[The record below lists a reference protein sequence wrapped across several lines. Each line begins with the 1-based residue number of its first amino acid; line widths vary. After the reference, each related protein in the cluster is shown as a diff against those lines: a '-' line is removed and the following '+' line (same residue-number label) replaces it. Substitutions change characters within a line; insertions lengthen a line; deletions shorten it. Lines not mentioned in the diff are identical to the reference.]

1 MLDNFRSNMR
11 GVATVIV
18 VIIGAV
24 FVFSGTGSLFLSG
37 PGSEVAAVVNGEQVS
52 DLRVQQVM
60 SAEKQRILQENEGL
74 DPAVLDDELL
84 RPAVLQQIIAG
95 KVLSQS
101 AVELGFGLSSKQI
114 SELLIDAQGFQVDGR
129 FDQKTFEYVIRQQ
142 GYTSA
147 SFIEM
152 IKQDLVIQ
160 QFTRAISGTN
170 FVTETEVASLA
181 KYTEQTRDYYYLTLP
196 LTPIAE
202 AISLSEQ
209 QISDYYNENQTQYQT
224 EVQVSVEAIE
234 LSPAVMAV
242 AQTIT
247 DAQIQ
252 ARFDQEAGSV
262 DSTDQLQAAH
272 ILLTDPDDA
281 AVADI
286 QAKLDAGED
295 FAELAKMYS
304 QDVVS
309 AELGGDLGYTSG
321 DTFPTAFEEAL
332 ASLKMGEVSAPV
344 KTDAGIHFIKLMDR
358 QQQQFELVAERS
370 RIERELIN
378 EAATDA
384 LVEKLEMLKELSFNA
399 ETLAEVA
406 TDLGLDMQVT
416 APFSEKGGAGVAA
429 YPAVISA
436 AFSSEVLEEKYA
448 SEVIDLGDDRYVVIK
463 LKEYFPARQK
473 ELAEV
478 KDAVSVT
485 LKDAIAKRR
494 ITEQG
499 SALLARVE
507 AGETVETV
515 AKSQNL
521 DWQVASGVKRISTS
535 VNAEIRNAAFA
546 MATPTD
552 SPELSGLFMANGD
565 YVVLSLNQVIT
576 GNVTDLSRKE
586 RSDLVATV
594 QAVNGSR
601 DFQAYQASLTANA
614 DIVQ

>member
-1 MLDNFRSNMR
+1 MLDNFRTNMR

-37 PGSEVAAVVNGEQVS
+37 PGAEVAAVINDEQVS

-60 SAEKQRILQENEGL
+60 STEKQRILEQNQGL

-84 RPAVLQQIIAG
+84 RPAVLQQIITG

-101 AVELGFGLSSKQI
+101 AKKQGFGISSKQI
-114 SELLIDAQGFQVDGR
+114 SELLIDAKGFQVDGR

-147 SFIEM
+147 TFIEM
-152 IKQDLVIQ
+152 IKQDLIIQ

-196 LTPIAE
+196 MQPIAD
-202 AISLSEQ
+202 SVRLSDQ
-209 QISDYYNENQTQYQT
+209 QISDYYDENQGQYQT

-234 LSPAVMAV
+234 LNPSVMAV
-242 AQTIT
+242 GQSIT

-252 ARFDQEAGSV
+252 ERFDQEASSV
-262 DSTDQLQAAH
+262 DAAEQLQAAH
-272 ILLTDPDDA
+272 ILLTDANDENLM
-281 AVADI
+281 DI

-295 FAELAKMYS
+295 FAKLAQTYS
-304 QDVVS
+304 DDPVS
-309 AELGGDLGYTSG
+309 AEVGGDLGYTTG
-321 DTFPTAFEEAL
+321 DTFPEAFEEAL
-332 ASLKMGEVSAPV
+332 ASLEVDQVSAPV
-344 KTDAGIHFIKLMDR
+344 VTDAGTHFIKLLDR
-358 QQQQFELVAERS
+358 QVQRFELSSERG

-399 ETLAEVA
+399 ETLADVA
-406 TDLGLDMQVT
+406 VDLGLDVQET
-416 APFSEKGGAGVAA
+416 APFSRDGGVGVAA

-436 AFSSEVLEEKYA
+436 AFSKEVLEEKYA
-448 SEVIDLGDDRYVVIK
+448 SEVMDLGDDRYVVIK
-463 LKEYFPARQK
+463 LKEHFPARQK
-473 ELAEV
+473 ALSEV
-478 KDAVSVT
+478 KDAVSAT
-485 LKDAIAKRR
+485 LKESIAKQQ

-507 AGETVETV
+507 AGESIETV
-515 AKSQNL
+515 AKAQDL
-521 DWQVASGVKRISTS
+521 DWQVASGVKRISNS

-546 MATPTD
+546 MA
-552 SPELSGLFMANGD
+552 SPNEGAELKGIFTANGD
-565 YVVLSLNQVIT
+565 YVVLSLNEVTT
-576 GNVTDLSRKE
+576 GNLDDLSRQE
-586 RSDLVATV
+586 RLDLVTAV
-594 QAVNGSR
+594 QTVNGSR
-601 DFQAYQASLTANA
+601 DLQAYQASLLANA

>member
-1 MLDNFRSNMR
+1 MLDNFRTNMR

-37 PGSEVAAVVNGEQVS
+37 PGAEVAAVINDEQVS

-60 SAEKQRILQENEGL
+60 STEKQRILEQNQGL

-84 RPAVLQQIIAG
+84 RPAVLQQIITG

-101 AVELGFGLSSKQI
+101 AKKQGFGISSKQI
-114 SELLIDAQGFQVDGR
+114 SELLIDAKGFQVDGR

-147 SFIEM
+147 TFIEM
-152 IKQDLVIQ
+152 VKQDLIIQ

-196 LTPIAE
+196 MQPIAD
-202 AISLSEQ
+202 SVRLSDQ
-209 QISDYYNENQTQYQT
+209 QISDYYDENQGQYQT

-234 LSPAVMAV
+234 LNPSVMAV
-242 AQTIT
+242 GQSIT

-252 ARFDQEAGSV
+252 ERFDQEASSV
-262 DSTDQLQAAH
+262 DAAEQLQAAH
-272 ILLTDPDDA
+272 ILLTDANDENLM
-281 AVADI
+281 DI

-295 FAELAKMYS
+295 FAKLAQTYS
-304 QDVVS
+304 DDPVS
-309 AELGGDLGYTSG
+309 AEVGGDLGYTTG
-321 DTFPTAFEEAL
+321 DTFPEAFEEAL
-332 ASLKMGEVSAPV
+332 ASLEVDQVSAPV
-344 KTDAGIHFIKLMDR
+344 VTDAGTHFIKLLDR
-358 QQQQFELVAERS
+358 QVQRFELSSERG

-399 ETLAEVA
+399 ETLADVA
-406 TDLGLDMQVT
+406 VDLGLDVQET
-416 APFSEKGGAGVAA
+416 APFSRDGGVGVAA

-436 AFSSEVLEEKYA
+436 AFSKEVLEEKYA
-448 SEVIDLGDDRYVVIK
+448 SEVMDLGDDRYVVIK
-463 LKEYFPARQK
+463 LKEHFPARQK
-473 ELAEV
+473 ALSEV
-478 KDAVSVT
+478 KDAVSAT
-485 LKDAIAKRR
+485 LKESIAKQQ

-507 AGETVETV
+507 AGESIETV
-515 AKSQNL
+515 AKAQGL
-521 DWQVASGVKRISTS
+521 DWQVASGVKRISNS

-546 MATPTD
+546 MA
-552 SPELSGLFMANGD
+552 SPNEGAELKGIFTANGD
-565 YVVLSLNQVIT
+565 YVVLSLNEVTT
-576 GNVTDLSRKE
+576 GNLDDLSRQE
-586 RSDLVATV
+586 RLDLVTAV
-594 QAVNGSR
+594 QTVNGSR
-601 DFQAYQASLTANA
+601 DLQAYQASLLANA

>member
-1 MLDNFRSNMR
+1 MLDNFRTNMR

-37 PGSEVAAVVNGEQVS
+37 PGAEVAAVINDEQVS

-60 SAEKQRILQENEGL
+60 STEKQRILEQNQGL

-84 RPAVLQQIIAG
+84 RPAVLQQIITG

-101 AVELGFGLSSKQI
+101 AKKQGFGISSKQI
-114 SELLIDAQGFQVDGR
+114 SELLIDAKGFQVDGR

-147 SFIEM
+147 TFIEM
-152 IKQDLVIQ
+152 VKQDLIIQ

-196 LTPIAE
+196 MQPIAD
-202 AISLSEQ
+202 SVRLSDQ
-209 QISDYYNENQTQYQT
+209 QISDYYDENQGQYQT

-234 LSPAVMAV
+234 LNPTVMAV
-242 AQTIT
+242 GQSIT

-252 ARFDQEAGSV
+252 ERFDQEASSV
-262 DSTDQLQAAH
+262 DAAEQLQAAH
-272 ILLTDPDDA
+272 ILLTDASDENLM
-281 AVADI
+281 DI

-295 FAELAKMYS
+295 FAKLAQTYS
-304 QDVVS
+304 DDPVS
-309 AELGGDLGYTSG
+309 AEVGGDLGYTTG
-321 DTFPTAFEEAL
+321 DTFPEAFEEAL
-332 ASLKMGEVSAPV
+332 ASLEVDQVSAPV
-344 KTDAGIHFIKLMDR
+344 VTDAGTHFIKLLDR
-358 QQQQFELVAERS
+358 QVQRFELSSERG

-399 ETLAEVA
+399 ETLADVA
-406 TDLGLDMQVT
+406 VDLGLDVQET
-416 APFSEKGGAGVAA
+416 APFSRDGGVGVAA

-436 AFSSEVLEEKYA
+436 AFSKEVLEEKYA
-448 SEVIDLGDDRYVVIK
+448 SEVMDLGDDRYVVIK
-463 LKEYFPARQK
+463 LKEHFPARQK
-473 ELAEV
+473 ALSEV
-478 KDAVSVT
+478 KDAVSAT
-485 LKDAIAKRR
+485 LKESIAKQQ

-507 AGETVETV
+507 AGESIETV
-515 AKSQNL
+515 AKAQGL
-521 DWQVASGVKRISTS
+521 DWQVASGVKRISNS
-535 VNAEIRNAAFA
+535 VNAEIRNAAFV
-546 MATPTD
+546 MA
-552 SPELSGLFMANGD
+552 SPNEGAELKGIFTANGD
-565 YVVLSLNQVIT
+565 YVVLSLNEVTT
-576 GNVTDLSRKE
+576 GNLDDLSRQE
-586 RSDLVATV
+586 RLDLVTAV
-594 QAVNGSR
+594 QTVNGSR
-601 DFQAYQASLTANA
+601 DLQAYQASLLANA

>member
-1 MLDNFRSNMR
+1 MLDNFRTNMR

-37 PGSEVAAVVNGEQVS
+37 PGAEVAAVINDEQVS

-60 SAEKQRILQENEGL
+60 STEKQRILEQNQGL

-84 RPAVLQQIIAG
+84 RPAVLQQIITG

-101 AVELGFGLSSKQI
+101 AKKQGFGISSKQI
-114 SELLIDAQGFQVDGR
+114 SELLIDAKGFQVDGR

-147 SFIEM
+147 TFIEM
-152 IKQDLVIQ
+152 VKQDLIIQ

-181 KYTEQTRDYYYLTLP
+181 RYTEQTRDYYYLTLP
-196 LTPIAE
+196 MQPIAD
-202 AISLSEQ
+202 SVRLSDQ
-209 QISDYYNENQTQYQT
+209 QISDYYDENQGQYQT

-234 LSPAVMAV
+234 LNPSVMAV
-242 AQTIT
+242 GQSIT

-252 ARFDQEAGSV
+252 ERFDQEASSV
-262 DSTDQLQAAH
+262 DAAEQLQAAH
-272 ILLTDPDDA
+272 ILLTDASDENLM
-281 AVADI
+281 DI

-295 FAELAKMYS
+295 FAKLAQTYS
-304 QDVVS
+304 DDPVS
-309 AELGGDLGYTSG
+309 AEVGGDLGYTTG
-321 DTFPTAFEEAL
+321 DTFPEAFEEAL
-332 ASLKMGEVSAPV
+332 ASLEVDQVSAPV
-344 KTDAGIHFIKLMDR
+344 VTDAGTHFIKLLDR
-358 QQQQFELVAERS
+358 QVQRFELSSERG

-399 ETLAEVA
+399 ETLADVA
-406 TDLGLDMQVT
+406 VDLGLDVQET
-416 APFSEKGGAGVAA
+416 APFSRDGGVGVAA

-436 AFSSEVLEEKYA
+436 AFSKEVLEEKYA
-448 SEVIDLGDDRYVVIK
+448 SEVMDLGDDRYVVIK
-463 LKEYFPARQK
+463 LKEHFPARQK
-473 ELAEV
+473 ALSEV
-478 KDAVSVT
+478 KDAVSAT
-485 LKDAIAKRR
+485 LKESIAKQQ

-507 AGETVETV
+507 AGESIETV
-515 AKSQNL
+515 AKAQDL
-521 DWQVASGVKRISTS
+521 DWQVASGVKRISNS

-546 MATPTD
+546 MA
-552 SPELSGLFMANGD
+552 SPNEGAELKGIFTANGD
-565 YVVLSLNQVIT
+565 YVVLSLNEVTT
-576 GNVTDLSRKE
+576 GNLDDLSRQE
-586 RSDLVATV
+586 RLDLVTAV
-594 QAVNGSR
+594 QTVNGSR
-601 DFQAYQASLTANA
+601 DLQAYQASLLANA

>member
-101 AVELGFGLSSKQI
+101 AVEQGFGLSSKQI

-209 QISDYYNENQTQYQT
+209 QISDYYNENQAQYQT

-507 AGETVETV
+507 AGESVETV

-601 DFQAYQASLTANA
+601 DLQAYQASLTANA

>member
-1 MLDNFRSNMR
+1 MLDNFRTNMR

-37 PGSEVAAVVNGEQVS
+37 PGAEVAAVINDEQVS

-60 SAEKQRILQENEGL
+60 STEKQRILEQNQGL

-84 RPAVLQQIIAG
+84 RPAVLQQIITG

-101 AVELGFGLSSKQI
+101 AKKQGFGISSKQI
-114 SELLIDAQGFQVDGR
+114 SELLIDAKGFQVDGR

-147 SFIEM
+147 TFIEM
-152 IKQDLVIQ
+152 VKQDLIIQ

-196 LTPIAE
+196 MQPIAD
-202 AISLSEQ
+202 SVRLSDQ
-209 QISDYYNENQTQYQT
+209 QISDYYDENQGQYQT

-234 LSPAVMAV
+234 LNPSVMAV
-242 AQTIT
+242 GQSIT

-252 ARFDQEAGSV
+252 ERFDQEASSV
-262 DSTDQLQAAH
+262 DAAEQLQAAH
-272 ILLTDPDDA
+272 ILLTDASDENLM
-281 AVADI
+281 DI

-295 FAELAKMYS
+295 FAKLAQTYS
-304 QDVVS
+304 DDPVS
-309 AELGGDLGYTSG
+309 AEVGGDLGYTTG
-321 DTFPTAFEEAL
+321 DTFPEAFEEAL
-332 ASLKMGEVSAPV
+332 ASLEVDQVSAPV
-344 KTDAGIHFIKLMDR
+344 VTDAGTHFIKLLDR
-358 QQQQFELVAERS
+358 QVQRFELSSERG

-399 ETLAEVA
+399 ETLADVA
-406 TDLGLDMQVT
+406 VDLGLDVQET
-416 APFSEKGGAGVAA
+416 APFSRDGGVGVAA

-436 AFSSEVLEEKYA
+436 AFSKEVLEEKYA
-448 SEVIDLGDDRYVVIK
+448 SEVMDLGDDRYVVIK
-463 LKEYFPARQK
+463 LKEHFPARQK
-473 ELAEV
+473 ALSEV
-478 KDAVSVT
+478 KDAVSAT
-485 LKDAIAKRR
+485 LKESIAKQQ

-507 AGETVETV
+507 AGESIETV
-515 AKSQNL
+515 AKAQGL
-521 DWQVASGVKRISTS
+521 DWQVASGVKRISNS

-546 MATPTD
+546 MA
-552 SPELSGLFMANGD
+552 SPNEGAELKGIFTANGD
-565 YVVLSLNQVIT
+565 YVVLSLNEVTT
-576 GNVTDLSRKE
+576 GNLDDLSRQE
-586 RSDLVATV
+586 RLDLVTAV
-594 QAVNGSR
+594 QTVNGSR
-601 DFQAYQASLTANA
+601 DLQAYQASLLANA

>member
-1 MLDNFRSNMR
+1 MLDNFRTNMR

-37 PGSEVAAVVNGEQVS
+37 PGAEVAAVINDEQVS

-60 SAEKQRILQENEGL
+60 STEKQRILEQNQGL

-84 RPAVLQQIIAG
+84 RPAVLQQIITG

-101 AVELGFGLSSKQI
+101 AKKQGFGISSKQI
-114 SELLIDAQGFQVDGR
+114 SELLIDAKGFQVDGR

-147 SFIEM
+147 TFIEM
-152 IKQDLVIQ
+152 VKQDLIIQ

-196 LTPIAE
+196 MQPIAD
-202 AISLSEQ
+202 SVRLSDQ
-209 QISDYYNENQTQYQT
+209 QISDYYDENQGQYQT

-234 LSPAVMAV
+234 LNPTVMAV
-242 AQTIT
+242 GQSIT

-252 ARFDQEAGSV
+252 ERFDQEASSV
-262 DSTDQLQAAH
+262 DAAEQLQAAH
-272 ILLTDPDDA
+272 ILLTDASDENLM
-281 AVADI
+281 DI

-295 FAELAKMYS
+295 FAKLAQTYS
-304 QDVVS
+304 DDPVS
-309 AELGGDLGYTSG
+309 AEVGGDLGYTTG
-321 DTFPTAFEEAL
+321 DTFPEAFEEAL
-332 ASLKMGEVSAPV
+332 ASLEVDQVSAPV
-344 KTDAGIHFIKLMDR
+344 VTDAGTHFIKLLDR
-358 QQQQFELVAERS
+358 QVQRFELSSERG

-399 ETLAEVA
+399 ETLADVA
-406 TDLGLDMQVT
+406 VDLGLDVQET
-416 APFSEKGGAGVAA
+416 APFSRDGGVGVAA

-436 AFSSEVLEEKYA
+436 AFSKEVLEEKYA
-448 SEVIDLGDDRYVVIK
+448 SEVMDLGDDRYVVIK
-463 LKEYFPARQK
+463 LKEHFPARQK
-473 ELAEV
+473 ALSEV
-478 KDAVSVT
+478 KDAVSAT
-485 LKDAIAKRR
+485 LKESIAKQQ

-507 AGETVETV
+507 AGESIETV
-515 AKSQNL
+515 AKAQGL
-521 DWQVASGVKRISTS
+521 DWQVASGVKRISNS

-546 MATPTD
+546 MA
-552 SPELSGLFMANGD
+552 SPNEGAELKGIFTANGD
-565 YVVLSLNQVIT
+565 YVVLSLNEVTT
-576 GNVTDLSRKE
+576 GNLDDLSRQE
-586 RSDLVATV
+586 RLDLVTAV
-594 QAVNGSR
+594 QTVNGSR
-601 DFQAYQASLTANA
+601 DLQAYQASLLANA

>member
-1 MLDNFRSNMR
+1 MLDNFRTNMR

-37 PGSEVAAVVNGEQVS
+37 PGAEVAAVINDEQVS

-60 SAEKQRILQENEGL
+60 STEKQRILEQNQGL

-84 RPAVLQQIIAG
+84 RPAVLQQIITG

-101 AVELGFGLSSKQI
+101 AKKQGFGISSKQI
-114 SELLIDAQGFQVDGR
+114 SELLIDAKGFQVDGR

-147 SFIEM
+147 TFIEM
-152 IKQDLVIQ
+152 VKQDLIIQ

-196 LTPIAE
+196 MQPIAD
-202 AISLSEQ
+202 SVRLSDQ
-209 QISDYYNENQTQYQT
+209 QISDYYDENQGQYQT

-234 LSPAVMAV
+234 LNPSVMAV
-242 AQTIT
+242 GQSIT

-252 ARFDQEAGSV
+252 ERFDQEASSV
-262 DSTDQLQAAH
+262 DAAEQLQAAH
-272 ILLTDPDDA
+272 ILLTDASDENLM
-281 AVADI
+281 DI

-295 FAELAKMYS
+295 FAKLAQTYS
-304 QDVVS
+304 DDPVS
-309 AELGGDLGYTSG
+309 AEVGGDLGYTTG
-321 DTFPTAFEEAL
+321 DTFPEAFEEAL
-332 ASLKMGEVSAPV
+332 ASLEVGQVSAPV
-344 KTDAGIHFIKLMDR
+344 VTDAGTHFIKLLDR
-358 QQQQFELVAERS
+358 QVQRFELSSERG

-399 ETLAEVA
+399 ETLADVA
-406 TDLGLDMQVT
+406 VDLGLDVQET
-416 APFSEKGGAGVAA
+416 APFSRDGGVGVAA

-436 AFSSEVLEEKYA
+436 AFSKEVLEEKYA
-448 SEVIDLGDDRYVVIK
+448 SEVMDLGDDRYVVIK
-463 LKEYFPARQK
+463 LKEHFPARQK
-473 ELAEV
+473 ALSEV
-478 KDAVSVT
+478 KDAVSAT
-485 LKDAIAKRR
+485 LKESIAKQQ

-507 AGETVETV
+507 AGESIETV
-515 AKSQNL
+515 AKAQDL
-521 DWQVASGVKRISTS
+521 DWQVASGVKRISNS

-546 MATPTD
+546 MA
-552 SPELSGLFMANGD
+552 SPNEGAELKGIFTANGD
-565 YVVLSLNQVIT
+565 YVVLSLNEVTT
-576 GNVTDLSRKE
+576 GNLDDLSRQE
-586 RSDLVATV
+586 RLDLVTAV
-594 QAVNGSR
+594 QTVNGSR
-601 DFQAYQASLTANA
+601 DLQAYQASLLANA

>member
-101 AVELGFGLSSKQI
+101 AVEQGFGLSSKQI

-507 AGETVETV
+507 AGESVETV

-601 DFQAYQASLTANA
+601 DLQAYQASLTANA

>member
-1 MLDNFRSNMR
+1 MLDNFRTNMR

-37 PGSEVAAVVNGEQVS
+37 PGAEVAAVINDEQVS

-60 SAEKQRILQENEGL
+60 STEKQRILEQNQGL

-84 RPAVLQQIIAG
+84 RPAVLQQIITG

-101 AVELGFGLSSKQI
+101 AKKQGFGISSKQI
-114 SELLIDAQGFQVDGR
+114 SELLIDAKGFQVDGR

-147 SFIEM
+147 TFIEM
-152 IKQDLVIQ
+152 VKQDLIIQ

-196 LTPIAE
+196 MQPIAD
-202 AISLSEQ
+202 SVRLSDQ
-209 QISDYYNENQTQYQT
+209 QISDYYDENQGQYQT

-234 LSPAVMAV
+234 LNPSVMAV
-242 AQTIT
+242 GQSIT

-252 ARFDQEAGSV
+252 ERFDQEASSA
-262 DSTDQLQAAH
+262 DAAEQLQAAH
-272 ILLTDPDDA
+272 ILLTDASDENLM
-281 AVADI
+281 DI

-295 FAELAKMYS
+295 FAKLAQTYS
-304 QDVVS
+304 DDPVS
-309 AELGGDLGYTSG
+309 AEAGGDLGYTTG
-321 DTFPTAFEEAL
+321 DTFPEAFEEAL
-332 ASLKMGEVSAPV
+332 ASLEVDQVSAPV
-344 KTDAGIHFIKLMDR
+344 VTDAGTHFIKLLDR
-358 QQQQFELVAERS
+358 QVQRFELSSERG

-399 ETLAEVA
+399 ETLADVA
-406 TDLGLDMQVT
+406 VDLGLDVQET
-416 APFSEKGGAGVAA
+416 APFSRDGGVGVAA

-436 AFSSEVLEEKYA
+436 AFSKEVLEEKYA
-448 SEVIDLGDDRYVVIK
+448 SEVMDLGDDRYVVIK
-463 LKEYFPARQK
+463 LKEHFPARQK
-473 ELAEV
+473 ALSEV
-478 KDAVSVT
+478 KDAVSAT
-485 LKDAIAKRR
+485 LKESIAKQQ

-507 AGETVETV
+507 AGESIETV
-515 AKSQNL
+515 AKAQDL
-521 DWQVASGVKRISTS
+521 DWQVASGVKRISNS

-546 MATPTD
+546 MA
-552 SPELSGLFMANGD
+552 SPNEGAELKGIFTANGD
-565 YVVLSLNQVIT
+565 YVVLSLNEVTT
-576 GNVTDLSRKE
+576 GNLDDLSRQE
-586 RSDLVATV
+586 RLDLVTAV
-594 QAVNGSR
+594 QTVNGSR
-601 DFQAYQASLTANA
+601 DLQAYQASLLANA

>member
-1 MLDNFRSNMR
+1 MLDNFRTNMR

-37 PGSEVAAVVNGEQVS
+37 PGAEVAAVINDEQVS

-60 SAEKQRILQENEGL
+60 STEKQRILEQNQGL

-84 RPAVLQQIIAG
+84 RPAVLQQIITG

-101 AVELGFGLSSKQI
+101 AKKQGFGISSKQI
-114 SELLIDAQGFQVDGR
+114 SELLIDAKGFQVDGR

-147 SFIEM
+147 TFIEM
-152 IKQDLVIQ
+152 VKQDLIIQ

-196 LTPIAE
+196 MQPIAD
-202 AISLSEQ
+202 SVRLSDQ
-209 QISDYYNENQTQYQT
+209 QISDYYDENQGQYQT

-234 LSPAVMAV
+234 LNPSVMAV
-242 AQTIT
+242 GQSIT

-252 ARFDQEAGSV
+252 ERFDQEASSV
-262 DSTDQLQAAH
+262 DAAEQLQAAH
-272 ILLTDPDDA
+272 ILLTDASDENLM
-281 AVADI
+281 DI

-295 FAELAKMYS
+295 FAKLAQTYS
-304 QDVVS
+304 DDPVS
-309 AELGGDLGYTSG
+309 AEVGGDLGYTTG
-321 DTFPTAFEEAL
+321 DTFPEAFEEAL
-332 ASLKMGEVSAPV
+332 ASLEVDQVSAPV
-344 KTDAGIHFIKLMDR
+344 VTDAGTHFIKLLDR
-358 QQQQFELVAERS
+358 QVQRFELSSERG

-399 ETLAEVA
+399 ETLADVA
-406 TDLGLDMQVT
+406 VDLGLDVQET
-416 APFSEKGGAGVAA
+416 APFSRDGGVGVAA

-436 AFSSEVLEEKYA
+436 AFSKEVLEEKYA
-448 SEVIDLGDDRYVVIK
+448 SEVMDLGDDRYVVIK
-463 LKEYFPARQK
+463 LKEHFPARQK
-473 ELAEV
+473 ALSEV
-478 KDAVSVT
+478 KDAVSAT
-485 LKDAIAKRR
+485 LKESIAKQQ

-507 AGETVETV
+507 AGESIETV
-515 AKSQNL
+515 AKAQDL
-521 DWQVASGVKRISTS
+521 DWQVASGVKRISNS

-546 MATPTD
+546 MA
-552 SPELSGLFMANGD
+552 SPNEGAELKGIFTANGD
-565 YVVLSLNQVIT
+565 YVVLSLNEVTT
-576 GNVTDLSRKE
+576 GNLDDLSRQE
-586 RSDLVATV
+586 RLDLVTAV
-594 QAVNGSR
+594 QTVNGSR
-601 DFQAYQASLTANA
+601 DLQAYQASLLANA

>member
-1 MLDNFRSNMR
+1 MLDNFRTNMR

-37 PGSEVAAVVNGEQVS
+37 PGAEVAAVINDEQVS

-60 SAEKQRILQENEGL
+60 STEKQRILEQNQGL

-84 RPAVLQQIIAG
+84 RPAVLQQIITG

-101 AVELGFGLSSKQI
+101 AKKQGFGISSKQI
-114 SELLIDAQGFQVDGR
+114 SELLIDAKGFQVDGR

-147 SFIEM
+147 TFIEM
-152 IKQDLVIQ
+152 VKQDLIIQ

-196 LTPIAE
+196 MQPIAD
-202 AISLSEQ
+202 SVRLSDQ
-209 QISDYYNENQTQYQT
+209 QISDYYDENQGQYQT

-234 LSPAVMAV
+234 LNPSVMAV
-242 AQTIT
+242 GQSIT

-252 ARFDQEAGSV
+252 ERFDQEASSV
-262 DSTDQLQAAH
+262 DAAEQLQAAH
-272 ILLTDPDDA
+272 ILLTDASDENLM
-281 AVADI
+281 VI
-286 QAKLDAGED
+286 QTKLDAGED
-295 FAELAKMYS
+295 FAKLAQTYS
-304 QDVVS
+304 DDPVS
-309 AELGGDLGYTSG
+309 AEVGGDLGYTTG
-321 DTFPTAFEEAL
+321 DTFPEAFEEAL
-332 ASLKMGEVSAPV
+332 ASLEVDQVSAPV
-344 KTDAGIHFIKLMDR
+344 VTDAGTHFIKLLDR
-358 QQQQFELVAERS
+358 QVQRFELSSERG

-399 ETLAEVA
+399 ETLADVA
-406 TDLGLDMQVT
+406 VDLGLDVQET
-416 APFSEKGGAGVAA
+416 APFSRDGGVGVAA

-436 AFSSEVLEEKYA
+436 AFSKEVLEEKYA
-448 SEVIDLGDDRYVVIK
+448 SEVMDLGDDRYVVIK
-463 LKEYFPARQK
+463 LKEHFPARQK
-473 ELAEV
+473 ALSEV
-478 KDAVSVT
+478 KDAVSAT
-485 LKDAIAKRR
+485 LKESIAKQQ

-507 AGETVETV
+507 AGESIETV
-515 AKSQNL
+515 AKAQDL
-521 DWQVASGVKRISTS
+521 DWQVASGVKRISNS

-546 MATPTD
+546 MA
-552 SPELSGLFMANGD
+552 SPNEGAELKGIFTANGD
-565 YVVLSLNQVIT
+565 YVVLSLNEVTT
-576 GNVTDLSRKE
+576 GNLDDLSRQE
-586 RSDLVATV
+586 RLDLVTAV
-594 QAVNGSR
+594 QTVNGSR
-601 DFQAYQASLTANA
+601 DLQAYQASLLANA

>member
-1 MLDNFRSNMR
+1 MLDNFRTNMR

-37 PGSEVAAVVNGEQVS
+37 PGAEVAAVINDEQVS

-60 SAEKQRILQENEGL
+60 STEKQRILEQNQGL

-84 RPAVLQQIIAG
+84 RPAVLQQIITG

-101 AVELGFGLSSKQI
+101 AKKQGFGISSKQI
-114 SELLIDAQGFQVDGR
+114 SELLIDAKGFQVDGR

-147 SFIEM
+147 TFIEM
-152 IKQDLVIQ
+152 VKQDLIIQ

-196 LTPIAE
+196 MQPIAD
-202 AISLSEQ
+202 SVRLSDQ
-209 QISDYYNENQTQYQT
+209 QISDYYDENQGQYQT

-234 LSPAVMAV
+234 LNPTVMAV
-242 AQTIT
+242 GQSIT

-252 ARFDQEAGSV
+252 ERFDQEASSV
-262 DSTDQLQAAH
+262 DAAEQLQAAH
-272 ILLTDPDDA
+272 ILLTDANDENLM
-281 AVADI
+281 DI

-295 FAELAKMYS
+295 FAKLAQTYS
-304 QDVVS
+304 DDPVS
-309 AELGGDLGYTSG
+309 AEVGGDLGYTTG
-321 DTFPTAFEEAL
+321 DTFPEAFEEAL
-332 ASLKMGEVSAPV
+332 ASLEVDQVSAPV
-344 KTDAGIHFIKLMDR
+344 VTDAGTHFIKLLDR
-358 QQQQFELVAERS
+358 QVQRFELSSERG

-399 ETLAEVA
+399 ETLADVA
-406 TDLGLDMQVT
+406 VDLGLDVQET
-416 APFSEKGGAGVAA
+416 APFSRDGGVGVAA

-436 AFSSEVLEEKYA
+436 AFSKEVLEEKYA
-448 SEVIDLGDDRYVVIK
+448 SEVMDLGDDRYVVIK
-463 LKEYFPARQK
+463 LKEHFPARQK
-473 ELAEV
+473 ALSEV
-478 KDAVSVT
+478 KDAVSAT
-485 LKDAIAKRR
+485 LKESIAKQQ

-507 AGETVETV
+507 AGESIETV
-515 AKSQNL
+515 AKAQGL
-521 DWQVASGVKRISTS
+521 DWQVASGVKRISNS

-546 MATPTD
+546 MA
-552 SPELSGLFMANGD
+552 SPNEGAELKGIFTANGD
-565 YVVLSLNQVIT
+565 YVVLSLNEVTT
-576 GNVTDLSRKE
+576 GNLDDLSRQE
-586 RSDLVATV
+586 RLDLVTAV
-594 QAVNGSR
+594 QTVNGSR
-601 DFQAYQASLTANA
+601 DLQAYQASLLANA

>member
-1 MLDNFRSNMR
+1 MLDNFRTNMR

-37 PGSEVAAVVNGEQVS
+37 PGAEVAAVINDEQVS

-60 SAEKQRILQENEGL
+60 STEKQRILEQNQGL

-84 RPAVLQQIIAG
+84 RPAVLQQIITG

-101 AVELGFGLSSKQI
+101 AKKQGFGISSKQI
-114 SELLIDAQGFQVDGR
+114 SELLIDAKGFQVDGR

-147 SFIEM
+147 TFIEM
-152 IKQDLVIQ
+152 VKQDLIIQ

-196 LTPIAE
+196 MQPIAD
-202 AISLSEQ
+202 SVRLSDQ
-209 QISDYYNENQTQYQT
+209 QISDYYDENQGQYQT

-234 LSPAVMAV
+234 LNPSVMAV
-242 AQTIT
+242 GQSIT

-252 ARFDQEAGSV
+252 ERFDQEASSV
-262 DSTDQLQAAH
+262 DAAEQLQAAH
-272 ILLTDPDDA
+272 ILLTDANDENLM
-281 AVADI
+281 DI

-295 FAELAKMYS
+295 FAKLAQTYS
-304 QDVVS
+304 DDPVS
-309 AELGGDLGYTSG
+309 AEVGGDLGYTTG
-321 DTFPTAFEEAL
+321 DTFPEAFEEAL
-332 ASLKMGEVSAPV
+332 ASLEVDQVSAPV
-344 KTDAGIHFIKLMDR
+344 VTDAGTHFIKLLDR
-358 QQQQFELVAERS
+358 QVQRFELSSERG

-384 LVEKLEMLKELSFNA
+384 LVEKLELLKELSFNA
-399 ETLAEVA
+399 ETLADVA
-406 TDLGLDMQVT
+406 VDLGLDVQET
-416 APFSEKGGAGVAA
+416 APFSRDGGVGVAA

-436 AFSSEVLEEKYA
+436 AFSKEVLEEKYA
-448 SEVIDLGDDRYVVIK
+448 SEVMDLGDDRYVVIK
-463 LKEYFPARQK
+463 LKEHFPARQK
-473 ELAEV
+473 ALSEV
-478 KDAVSVT
+478 KDAVSAT
-485 LKDAIAKRR
+485 LKESIAKQQ

-507 AGETVETV
+507 AGESIETV
-515 AKSQNL
+515 AKAQGL
-521 DWQVASGVKRISTS
+521 DWQVASGVKRISNS

-546 MATPTD
+546 MA
-552 SPELSGLFMANGD
+552 SPNEGAELKGIFTANGD
-565 YVVLSLNQVIT
+565 YVVLSLNEVTT
-576 GNVTDLSRKE
+576 GNLDDLSRQE
-586 RSDLVATV
+586 RLDLVTAV
-594 QAVNGSR
+594 QTVNGSR
-601 DFQAYQASLTANA
+601 DLQAYQASLLANA